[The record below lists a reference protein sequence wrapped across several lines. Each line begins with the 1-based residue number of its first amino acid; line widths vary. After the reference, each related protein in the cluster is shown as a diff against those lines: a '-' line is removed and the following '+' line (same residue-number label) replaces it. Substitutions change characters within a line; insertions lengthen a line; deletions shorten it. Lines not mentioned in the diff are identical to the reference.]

1 LKAGLGT
8 ARAGEVCAAW
18 AAAAVLCVLLSTF
31 FCGFEA
37 GVGDLYGETAARG
50 RHVEKWRARSDKRRA
65 RFGACDESIL
75 VNVSQSRDVRERET
89 RCRGVEVRLCF
100 EGFLVD
106 FDFG

>member
-31 FCGFEA
+31 FCGFVA

-75 VNVSQSRDVRERET
+75 VNVSQSRDVRVRET
-89 RCRGVEVRLCF
+89 RCGGVEMRLCF
-100 EGFLVD
+100 EGFLGD